1 MKSVVAVAFVC
12 CCLCCCLGSSAAWA
26 IDCLNSPG
34 DPKTGWYSWRQI
46 DGRKCWF
53 RKAGAMPAK
62 SQLHW
67 PEKVEQEAR
76 PEEPA
81 SPSPSEPPASAQERT
96 GSIAPP
102 PRADTTLRPQP
113 RQPAPPRFK
122 MVRVRPTTGASVRL
136 GHGFDL
142 LSGASLTGMQP
153 LGARREPAGRAPAD
167 PFSARFTGS
176 TN

>member
-1 MKSVVAVAFVC
+1 MKSVVAFALVC
-12 CCLCCCLGSSAAWA
+12 GCLGSSAAWA
-26 IDCLNSPG
+26 IDCLSSPG
-34 DPKTGWYSWRQI
+34 DPKTGYYSWRQI

-53 RKAGAMPAK
+53 RKTGAMPAK

-81 SPSPSEPPASAQERT
+81 SPAPSEPPASATQERT

-102 PRADTTLRPQP
+102 PRADVTMRPEA

-122 MVRVRPTTGASVRL
+122 MVRVKPATGATLRL

-142 LSGASLTGMQP
+142 LSGVSLTGMQP
-153 LGARREPAGRAPAD
+153 FGARREPAGRAPAD
-167 PFSARFTGS
+167 PFGARFTGGAD
-176 TN
+176 